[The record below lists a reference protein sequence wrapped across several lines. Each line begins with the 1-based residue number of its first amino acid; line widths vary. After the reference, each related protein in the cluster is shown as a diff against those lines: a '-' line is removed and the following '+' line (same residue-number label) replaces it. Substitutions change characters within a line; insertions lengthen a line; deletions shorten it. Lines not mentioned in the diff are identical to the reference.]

1 MNIKPKQGIL
11 LVQKN
16 KKSALKA
23 DIVVE
28 ESDSDK
34 KLITA
39 TIIEGG
45 TKEYPNKST
54 IIIGKY
60 SLYLLTLIGIDYYFC
75 SIEDII
81 GSTDYKED
89 V

>member
-1 MNIKPKQGIL
+1 MKIQPNKGIL
-11 LVQKN
+11 LIQKH
-16 KKSALKA
+16 KKSQLKA

-28 ESDSDK
+28 ESDNDK
-34 KLITA
+34 NLITA

-45 TKEYPNKST
+45 IEEYPNGIT

-60 SLYLLTLIGIDYYFC
+60 SLYLLTLLGIDYYFC
-75 SIEDII
+75 HIDDILGI
-81 GSTDYKED
+81 CDYEED

>member
-1 MNIKPKQGIL
+1 MYPKKGIL
-11 LVQKN
+11 LVRKN

-23 DIVVE
+23 DIIVE

-34 KLITA
+34 RLITA

-45 TKEYPNKST
+45 TKEYPNDIT
-54 IIIGKY
+54 VILGKY
-60 SLYLLTLIGIDYYFC
+60 SLYLLTLLGINYYFC
-75 SIEDII
+75 QVDDILC
-81 GSTDYKED
+81 STDYKED